1 MHLQCVFSHA
11 RQGAVCL
18 NHIRNLFRALSPA
31 LFSCGGSEQGRPLD
45 SNRFQCKGC
54 GKPFPS
60 GRADERRLIRPL
72 KKARKIGTLA
82 SHFGERQSSVF
93 RSFSGFAI
101 LTFAVGCDRNS
112 HDSRS
117 LIENGGRRCSV
128 WAISSAVSAGWFGP
142 FSRGVCSSLI

>member
-1 MHLQCVFSHA
+1 MSHGFIVGRFLKKRSGWNGPRRSILPSEA
-11 RQGAVCL
+11 ESGCL

-72 KKARKIGTLA
+72 SGIRGPHGLVPFFALCDNNLA
-82 SHFGERQSSVF
+82 SQ
-93 RSFSGFAI
+93 
-101 LTFAVGCDRNS
+101 
-112 HDSRS
+112 
-117 LIENGGRRCSV
+117 
-128 WAISSAVSAGWFGP
+128 
-142 FSRGVCSSLI
+142 RG